1 MGEYGIGQSVPRE
14 EDPYLVRG
22 LGRYV
27 DDVTPPGQLR
37 GYVLRSPHGHA
48 AIKSID
54 TSAAKAMPGVR
65 LVLTGKDEAITS
77 LGTQRPLM
85 PRKKRDGSP
94 ATGTPHYALARERVR
109 FVGDLVAF
117 VVADTLHEAKD
128 AAEAIAVD
136 YDMLPTAVSIEDAI
150 KSGAPTL
157 WPEYPGNAAF
167 VGSAGDKAATDA
179 AFAKAAHVARHR
191 MVINRITTNSMEPR
205 GCVAEYDGRDDRVT
219 LRCTVQGPHTIRR
232 FLAGEILKIPE
243 NKVRVISENV
253 GGGFGMKG
261 GLYNE
266 YILCVAAA
274 RVLGQPVKWIG
285 ERGESL
291 LSDEQCRDNITE
303 AELALDKDG
312 KFLALRVKT
321 LVNIGAYY
329 ASDRPGGPALVNIGV
344 LAGTYVL
351 PAAFA
356 DVTTVFT
363 NTMMT
368 GPYRGA
374 GRPEAAYVIE
384 AMVDVAAR
392 DLGIDAAEL
401 RRRNTIPA
409 AAMPYKT
416 ALVYTYDCGDFPK
429 NLEDALVRA
438 DYKNFSKRAKEA
450 AKNGK
455 VRGIGISN
463 TVEASNVGLI
473 EHAELRFDSSG
484 SITVLVGAHDHGQG
498 HQTAFRQIV
507 SEQLGIDPKKI
518 NVKWGDTDQIA
529 LGTGTFG
536 SRTMVACGTAITI
549 ASKKIID
556 KGTKIAAHLLE
567 AGEHD
572 IVFKD
577 GKFSVTGTDK
587 SLDMTQIARDS
598 FAPAKIP
605 KGMEP
610 GLMENGTFDG
620 GHRTFPNG
628 CHISEVE
635 IDEATGVVELVN
647 YTAVDDVGHMINP
660 MLVEGQLHGGIAMGV
675 GQALIENIVYDESGQ
690 LLSGSFMDYA
700 MPRADNFCPL
710 VLGEN
715 EVPTNTNP
723 LGVKGAG
730 ESGCVGALPA
740 VMNAVNDAMARIGA
754 PYVHMPATPEKVWRA
769 IAAAKQK

>member
-14 EDPYLVRG
+14 EDPYLLRG
-22 LGRYV
+22 QGRYV
-27 DDVTPPGQLR
+27 DDVTIPGQLR
-37 GYVLRSPHGHA
+37 GWVLRSPHGHA
-48 AIKSID
+48 AIRSID
-54 TSAAKAMPGVR
+54 IGAAKDMPGVQ
-65 LVLTGKDEAITS
+65 LILTGKDEAITS
-77 LGTQRPLM
+77 LGTQRPMM
-85 PRKKRDGSP
+85 PRKKKDGSP

-109 FVGDLVAF
+109 FVGDMVAF
-117 VVADTLHEAKD
+117 VVADTLNEAKD
-128 AAEAIAVD
+128 AAEAIAID
-136 YDMLPTAVSIEDAI
+136 YEVLDAVVGVEDAL
-150 KSGAPTL
+150 KPEAPTL

-167 VGSAGDKAATDA
+167 VGQSGDKATTDA
-179 AFAKAAHVARHR
+179 AFARAAHVAKHR
-191 MVINRITTNSMEPR
+191 MVINRITTNTMEPR
-205 GCVAEYDGRDDRVT
+205 GCIAEYDPRDERTT

-232 FLAGEILKIPE
+232 FLASEVLKVPE
-243 NKVRVISENV
+243 NQIRVISENV

-274 RVLGQPVKWIG
+274 RVLRRPVKWIG
-285 ERGESL
+285 ERSESL
-291 LSDEQCRDNITE
+291 LSDEQCRDNVTE

-312 KFLALRVKT
+312 KLLGLRVKT

-356 DVTTVFT
+356 DVVTVFT

-384 AMVDVAAR
+384 TMIDVAAH
-392 DLGIDAAEL
+392 DLGIDPAEL

-416 ALVYTYDCGDFPK
+416 ALVYTYDCGDFPR
-429 NLEDALVRA
+429 NLEDALVKS
-438 DYKNFSKRAKEA
+438 DYKGFDKRAKESRR
-450 AKNGK
+450 NGK
-455 VRGIGISN
+455 IRGIGISN

-473 EHAELRFDSSG
+473 EHAELRFDPGG
-484 SITVLVGAHDHGQG
+484 SLTVLVGAHDHGQG

-507 SEQLGIDPKKI
+507 SEKLGIDPKKI

-529 LGTGTFG
+529 FGTGTFG
-536 SRTMVACGTAITI
+536 SRSMVACGTAITL
-549 ASKKIID
+549 AAKKIVD
-556 KGTKIAAHLLE
+556 KGTRIAAHLME

-572 IVFKD
+572 IEFRE
-577 GKFSVTGTDK
+577 GKFLVAGTDK
-587 SLDMTQIARDS
+587 SVDMAQIARDS

-610 GLMENGTFDG
+610 GMVENGTFDG
-620 GHRTFPNG
+620 GQRTFPNG

-635 IDEATGVVELVN
+635 IDETTGMVELVR

-660 MLVEGQLHGGIAMGV
+660 LLVEGQLHGGIAMGV

-700 MPRADNFCPL
+700 MPRADDFCAFN
-710 VLGEN
+710 LGEN
-715 EVPTNTNP
+715 EVPTKTNP

-730 ESGCVGALPA
+730 ESGCVGALPS

-754 PYVHMPATPEKVWRA
+754 PYVHMPATPEKVWKALSEATKR
-769 IAAAKQK
+769 

>member
-1 MGEYGIGQSVPRE
+1 MGEYGIGQSVRRE

-27 DDVTPPGQLR
+27 DDVTVQGQLR

-48 AIKSID
+48 AVKSID
-54 TSAAKAMPGVR
+54 TSAAKAMPGVH
-65 LVLTGKDEAITS
+65 LILTGKDEAITS
-77 LGTQRPLM
+77 LGTQRPMM

-94 ATGTPHYALARERVR
+94 ATGTPQHALARERVR
-109 FVGDLVAF
+109 YVGDFVAF
-117 VVADTLHEAKD
+117 VVAETLNEAKD
-128 AAEAIAVD
+128 AAEAIAVT
-136 YDMLPTAVSIEDAI
+136 YEALPAVVEVEEAL
-150 KSGAPTL
+150 KSGAPLL

-374 GRPEAAYVIE
+374 GRPEAA
-384 AMVDVAAR
+384 
-392 DLGIDAAEL
+392 
-401 RRRNTIPA
+401 
-409 AAMPYKT
+409 
-416 ALVYTYDCGDFPK
+416 
-429 NLEDALVRA
+429 
-438 DYKNFSKRAKEA
+438 
-450 AKNGK
+450 
-455 VRGIGISN
+455 
-463 TVEASNVGLI
+463 
-473 EHAELRFDSSG
+473 
-484 SITVLVGAHDHGQG
+484 
-498 HQTAFRQIV
+498 
-507 SEQLGIDPKKI
+507 
-518 NVKWGDTDQIA
+518 
-529 LGTGTFG
+529 
-536 SRTMVACGTAITI
+536 
-549 ASKKIID
+549 
-556 KGTKIAAHLLE
+556 
-567 AGEHD
+567 
-572 IVFKD
+572 
-577 GKFSVTGTDK
+577 
-587 SLDMTQIARDS
+587 
-598 FAPAKIP
+598 
-605 KGMEP
+605 
-610 GLMENGTFDG
+610 
-620 GHRTFPNG
+620 
-628 CHISEVE
+628 
-635 IDEATGVVELVN
+635 
-647 YTAVDDVGHMINP
+647 
-660 MLVEGQLHGGIAMGV
+660 
-675 GQALIENIVYDESGQ
+675 
-690 LLSGSFMDYA
+690 
-700 MPRADNFCPL
+700 
-710 VLGEN
+710 
-715 EVPTNTNP
+715 
-723 LGVKGAG
+723 
-730 ESGCVGALPA
+730 
-740 VMNAVNDAMARIGA
+740 
-754 PYVHMPATPEKVWRA
+754 
-769 IAAAKQK
+769 

>member
-27 DDVTPPGQLR
+27 DDVTVPGQLR

-48 AIKSID
+48 VIKSID
-54 TSAAKAMPGVR
+54 ISAAKDMPGVQ
-65 LVLTGKDEAITS
+65 LILTGKDEAIMA

-94 ATGTPHYALARERVR
+94 ATGTPHYALARDRVR
-109 FVGDLVAF
+109 FVGDEVAF
-117 VVADTLHEAKD
+117 VVAETLNQAKD
-128 AAEAIAVD
+128 AAEAISVD
-136 YDMLPTAVSIEDAI
+136 YDILPSVVNIEDALT
-150 KSGAPTL
+150 SDAPTL
-157 WPEYPGNAAF
+157 WPEYPGNIAF
-167 VGSAGDKAATDA
+167 VGTLGDKAVTDA
-179 AFAKAAHVARHR
+179 AFANAAHVAKHR
-191 MVINRITTNSMEPR
+191 MVINRITTNTMEPR
-205 GCVAEYDGRDDRVT
+205 GSIAEYDARDDRTT

-232 FLAGEILKIPE
+232 FLANEVLKVPD

-274 RVLGQPVKWIG
+274 RVLRQPVKWVG
-285 ERGESL
+285 ERSESL

-312 KFLALRVKT
+312 KFLGLRVKT
-321 LVNIGAYY
+321 FVNIGAYY
-329 ASDRPGGPALVNIGV
+329 YTDRPGGPALVNLGV

-351 PAAFA
+351 PAAYA
-356 DVTTVFT
+356 DVATVFT

-384 AMVDVAAR
+384 TMVDVAAR
-392 DLGIDAAEL
+392 DLGIDPAEL

-409 AAMPYKT
+409 SAMPYKT
-416 ALVYTYDCGDFPK
+416 ALLYTYDCGDFPK
-429 NLEDALVRA
+429 NLEDALAKA
-438 DYKNFSKRAKEA
+438 DYKNFPKRAEESK
-450 AKNGK
+450 KHGK

-473 EHAELRFDSSG
+473 EHAEVRFDPG
-484 SITVLVGAHDHGQG
+484 GTVTLLVGAHDHGQG

-507 SEQLGIDPKKI
+507 AEKLGMDPKNI

-529 LGTGTFG
+529 IGTGTFG
-536 SRTMVACGTAITI
+536 SRSMVACGTAITL
-549 ASKKIID
+549 AAKKIVD

-572 IVFKD
+572 IEFKE
-577 GKFSVTGTDK
+577 GKFTVAGTDK
-587 SLDMTQIARDS
+587 SIGISQIARDS

-605 KGMEP
+605 KGLEP
-610 GLMENGTFDG
+610 GLIESGTFDG
-620 GHRTFPNG
+620 GERTFPNG
-628 CHISEVE
+628 CHISEIE
-635 IDEATGVVELVN
+635 IDETTGVVELVG

-660 MLVEGQLHGGIAMGV
+660 LLVEGQLHGGIAMGV
-675 GQALIENIVYDESGQ
+675 GQALFENIVYDDSGQ

-700 MPRADNFCPL
+700 MPRADDFCQM

-715 EVPTNTNP
+715 EVPTKTN
-723 LGVKGAG
+723 
-730 ESGCVGALPA
+730 
-740 VMNAVNDAMARIGA
+740 
-754 PYVHMPATPEKVWRA
+754 
-769 IAAAKQK
+769 